1 MAIYLTSDWHI
12 LTCQYGRKPAVNIDL
27 INSLIGEIREKL
39 SAVDTLYVLGDLMD
53 DTVQLSGSLRD
64 EWYRLV
70 DAIIVSRARFVLI
83 RGNNDIQSDDWYIIN
98 GFRKVSFA
106 EWVTNSRGERILL
119 SHTSVKVPMNHT
131 GVFNIHGHIHRTGT
145 DPDVIAYYHRCDNN
159 INLCTAD
166 HREHRLTNLDDINIQ
181 EEVKRNNLYVI
192 GNEKPGM
199 SQFIQNQATRIMEG
213 GIYDNIV

>member
-1 MAIYLTSDWHI
+1 MAIYLSSDWHI
-12 LTCQYGRKPAVNIDL
+12 FTCQFGRKPAANIDL
-27 INSLIGEIREKL
+27 IDSLIAEIREKL

-53 DTVQLSGSLRD
+53 DTVNLSGSLRD

-70 DAIIVSRARFVLI
+70 DAIIVSRARLVLI

-131 GVFNIHGHIHRTGT
+131 DVFNIHGHIHRAGT
-145 DPDVIAYYHRCDNN
+145 DPDVITYYHRCDNN
-159 INLCTAD
+159 INLCTVD

-213 GIYDNIV
+213 GIYDIY